1 MRIPWQNNGPRI
13 LLSLSLLFP
22 CSSITPLDGS
32 RQTPSDLGGR
42 KRGRNGV
49 LASQNTLGP
58 SKLSTFEPAYVH
70 SDVPRVLVARI
81 KRGLYRHMRSCEPAG
96 GASKLYQPWR
106 CAQYGVVL
114 GRVRYGSHRSI
125 LSSLSPR
132 ARRSK
137 SFFCGSG
144 LFVFCSVLS

>member
-13 LLSLSLLFP
+13 LLSLFSFLVHRSP
-22 CSSITPLDGS
+22 PSTDHGRHPRWKEARSS
-32 RQTPSDLGGR
+32 
-42 KRGRNGV
+42 GRNGV

-58 SKLSTFEPAYVH
+58 SKLPTFEPAYVH

-96 GASKLYQPWR
+96 GASKLYQPRR

-114 GRVRYGSHRSI
+114 GRVRYYSYCSI

>member
-13 LLSLSLLFP
+13 LLSLFSFLVHRSP
-22 CSSITPLDGS
+22 PSTDHGRYPRWKEARSS
-32 RQTPSDLGGR
+32 
-42 KRGRNGV
+42 GRNGV

>member
-13 LLSLSLLFP
+13 LLSLFSFLVHRSP
-22 CSSITPLDGS
+22 PSTDHGRHPRWKEARSS
-32 RQTPSDLGGR
+32 
-42 KRGRNGV
+42 GRNGV

>member
-1 MRIPWQNNGPRI
+1 MTEQRAKNFT
-13 LLSLSLLFP
+13 LSLFSFLVHRSP
-22 CSSITPLDGS
+22 PSTDHGRHPRWKEARSS
-32 RQTPSDLGGR
+32 
-42 KRGRNGV
+42 GRNGV